1 VCLAKVL
8 NLCSADKT
16 GEFLRL
22 GVLKFEFRP
31 AGNTLP
37 SCGGLGGGGV
47 PAGARRAKRHLEE
60 FAMQMVQLPYF
71 DVNR

>member
-1 VCLAKVL
+1 VGGRGE
-8 NLCSADKT
+8 KT
-16 GEFLRL
+16 S
-22 GVLKFEFRP
+22 P
-31 AGNTLP
+31 P
-37 SCGGLGGGGV
+37 GGGWGGGGV